1 MYILF
6 CQTAVSKPVEK
17 EAKMEGSESPASLP
31 KGSYNF
37 DFDSLDENVN
47 PFQTRSKVIIQL
59 SSLLRFH
66 VALRESGSAICKLE
80 RSILICTKAFYLC
93 ESKED
98 LSIAQIFRNCFT
110 QLWKRKYIVRMAY
123 CKNKIMDTHI
133 FRWAMMDLCRL
144 HKAMLTLSMAI

>member
-17 EAKMEGSESPASLP
+17 EAKMEGSESLPPLP

-98 LSIAQIFRNCFT
+98 LSIARIFRNCFT
-110 QLWKRKYIVRMAY
+110 QLWKRKI
-123 CKNKIMDTHI
+123 CSSDGLLQK
-133 FRWAMMDLCRL
+133 
-144 HKAMLTLSMAI
+144 